1 MPCAALAPAPIDPRA
16 DLEAAF
22 QRANDAVLA
31 AIRRLLPTGSAPALA
46 AALFAESER
55 GAAVDPRDL
64 ERVEAALVAPIRA
77 IAERRGKGWR
87 GCALELCCTAV
98 GGDFTPFEDWLA
110 LAELLHVGSLIV
122 DDVEDGSTL
131 RRGGPACHLVH
142 GPAIAINAGT
152 FAYLLPQRLIQS
164 ASLPAET
171 KLRLYEEYVGLLR
184 VGHVGQGLDILGLGA
199 MLRAGASVEA
209 LAAAND
215 SIHRMKSGWPFRMC
229 ARIGAI
235 LGGGTE
241 AQIDAVGQFFA
252 TLGLA
257 FQRVDDLLDVV
268 GFPGHHAARGEDL
281 REGKVTYPFI
291 QALARLDAP
300 GRAALLADFEGA
312 GRDEA
317 ALARVLA
324 GIEASGALEA
334 CRAETR
340 AQVRAAWA
348 ALAPHLAESPAKAM
362 LAEFAHRVI
371 ERFY

>member
-1 MPCAALAPAPIDPRA
+1 MLAAPASRD
-16 DLEAAF
+16 DLEQVF
-22 QRANDAVLA
+22 LRANDAVLA
-31 AIRRLLPTGSAPALA
+31 AVRRLLPTGSSAEISS
-46 AALFAESER
+46 ALFAEAER
-55 GAAVDPRDL
+55 DVAVTPGDL
-64 ERVEAALVAPIRA
+64 ARVEQALVAPLRA

-98 GGDFTPFEDWLA
+98 GGDFTPFADWHA
-110 LAELLHVGSLIV
+110 LTELLHVGSLIV

-142 GPAIAINAGT
+142 GQALAINAGT

-171 KLRLYEEYVGLLR
+171 KLRLYEEYIGLLR
-184 VGHVGQGLDILGLGA
+184 VGHVGQGLDILGLGP

-235 LGGGTE
+235 LGGGSE
-241 AQIDAVGQFFA
+241 AQVEALGHFFA

-257 FQRVDDLLDVV
+257 FQRVDDLLDVI
-268 GFPGHHAARGEDL
+268 GFPGHHAERGEDI
-281 REGKVTYPFI
+281 REGKVTFPLI
-291 QALARLDAP
+291 RALARLDEAA
-300 GRAALLADFEGA
+300 RAALIADFDLA
-312 GRDEA
+312 PLDRA
-317 ALARVLA
+317 AHARVLA
-324 GIEASGALEA
+324 RIEDSGALDE
-334 CRAETR
+334 CRARTR
-340 AQVRAAWA
+340 AELEDAWG
-348 ALAPHLAESPAKAM
+348 ALEPHLEPSESKAL
-362 LAEFAHRVI
+362 LAAYAVRTL